1 MIPRLPAVLQV
12 TLLLRIV
19 RAVQPVPRMGPSA
32 MAHAHPHDHAHPSR
46 LPGQPPGQSV
56 RMLRR
61 AALLTLAFAAVEALG
76 GWWTGSLALA
86 SDAGHMFG
94 DGAALAL
101 AAFAGWI
108 AGRPPS
114 RRHSYG
120 LGRVEILAAT
130 INGAA
135 LLLIAAAIAYE
146 AVLRFSE
153 PRQVQGGAAAA
164 IALAGLALNLGIMKW
179 LAPHGHDLNA
189 RAAALHVLGD
199 ALGSI
204 AALAAGLVI
213 ALTGWTPIDALASLF
228 ICALIVALS
237 LRLLRESLHALM
249 EGTPL
254 HLSPEAVG
262 MEMARQEGVQ
272 SVHDLHLWTL
282 SGSRIA
288 LSAHVVVRDM
298 ARWDRT
304 LGELQQLLRERF
316 GIAHV
321 TLQPESAAPAVV
333 RVAPPPP
340 RQRRA

>member
-1 MIPRLPAVLQV
+1 M
-12 TLLLRIV
+12 
-19 RAVQPVPRMGPSA
+19 RASA
-32 MAHAHPHDHAHPSR
+32 MAHAHPHEHVHPPQA
-46 LPGQPPGQSV
+46 PGPAPGQSA
-56 RMLRR
+56 RLLRR
-61 AALLTLAFAAVEALG
+61 AAALTLAFAALEALG
-76 GWWTGSLALA
+76 GWWTGSLALL
-86 SDAGHMFG
+86 SDAGHMLG

-101 AAFAGWI
+101 AALAGWI

-120 LGRVEILAAT
+120 LGRAEIFAAAV
-130 INGAA
+130 NGAA
-135 LLLIAAAIAYE
+135 LLLIAAAVAYE
-146 AVLRFSE
+146 AVLRFGQ
-153 PRQVQGGAAAA
+153 PRDIQGGAAAA

-213 ALTGWTPIDALASLF
+213 AATGWTPVDALASLF

-254 HLSPEAVG
+254 HLSTEAVG
-262 MEMARQEGVQ
+262 MEMARQEGVV

-288 LSAHVVVRDM
+288 LSAHVVVSDL
-298 ARWDRT
+298 ARWDLT
-304 LGELQQLLRERF
+304 LHQLQHLLRERF
-316 GIAHV
+316 AIAHV
-321 TLQPESAAPAVV
+321 TLQPESAAPPAV
-333 RVAPPPP
+333 RVAGPPP
-340 RQRRA
+340 RQRKA

>member
-1 MIPRLPAVLQV
+1 MPQAHRHH
-12 TLLLRIV
+12 
-19 RAVQPVPRMGPSA
+19 
-32 MAHAHPHDHAHPSR
+32 HAHPP
-46 LPGQPPGQSV
+46 LQPGSPPGQSV
-56 RMLRR
+56 LLLRR

-76 GWWTGSLALA
+76 GWWTGSLALV
-86 SDAGHMFG
+86 SDAGHMLG
-94 DGAALAL
+94 DGGALAL

-114 RRHSYG
+114 HRHSYG
-120 LGRVEILAAT
+120 LGRAEVFAAT

-146 AVLRFSE
+146 AVLRFGE
-153 PRQVQGGAAAA
+153 PRPVQGGAAAA
-164 IALAGLALNLGIMKW
+164 IALAGLALNLGIMNW
-179 LAPHGHDLNA
+179 LAPHGRDLNT

-262 MEMARQEGVQ
+262 MEMARADGVV
-272 SVHDLHLWTL
+272 SVHDLHLWML
-282 SGSRIA
+282 SGSRVA

-304 LGELQQLLRERF
+304 LRELQQLLRERF

-321 TLQPESAAPAVV
+321 TLQPESAAPSVV
-333 RVAPPPP
+333 RVAIPPP
-340 RQRRA
+340 RQRKS